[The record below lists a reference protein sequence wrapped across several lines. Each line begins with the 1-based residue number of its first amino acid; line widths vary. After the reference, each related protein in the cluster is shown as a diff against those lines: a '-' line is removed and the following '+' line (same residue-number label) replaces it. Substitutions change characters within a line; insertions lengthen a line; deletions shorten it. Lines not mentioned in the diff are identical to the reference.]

1 MSESKF
7 KHLQKDVC
15 EVEEEVLPLKKF
27 CAPCVPNESYIEP
40 DWAFIEVGEPYLNE
54 KQCEYQ
60 ITVTVNKYGDT
71 FSAKQ
76 FRDLQG
82 RQKSFESRELLLRSF
97 VHPAL
102 TLILEENGKLVADQI
117 ICASY
122 PSISNLGSPIQILQ
136 DNDGFEAVFLK
147 LSDQPV
153 DRNSRCKDIGTAV
166 KVDPTKP
173 FDFSNQTIALASREE
188 VKNPF
193 ALELYTQVHDF
204 FIDPIEDVLKV
215 HIGVPSFVV
224 DNVPELPSA
233 EELREEAVTTSSEVT
248 LKVSELYGQ
257 VLRLE
262 ASLRVFG
269 KYQSSFYQTQ
279 DGFLLFKES
288 QKDFYAS
295 RMAPKV
301 RQFYKD
307 LKSLAKKNDVNI
319 RSELPSLTKL
329 NADNVRIEFKEGPS
343 GNPYVIKAI
352 YVSKEGCEE
361 KKLRKGIK
369 AFKKTYDKKPTVLNY
384 IAKIKRADT
393 ELQARESTPWMDFLI
408 KYTYPLLTVR
418 YGNLSV
424 PSAAEALGE
433 CAAENIREFG
443 GDLRDYILG
452 EVLSFADALSFQYS
466 SAASCEELF
475 SDENQPENKEFEDVS
490 FGLSEGRET
499 RKQAKED
506 IRTVDDE
513 ATIGVV
519 DTKKID
525 LFNKK
530 SQLTGE
536 MKVLDFEIQQIE
548 ESLTNLAQIS
558 SPTVSE
564 QTRIAQLR
572 VQKVTKETKSSNLA
586 IKINELESEIKE
598 LDSAI
603 NYLRGQTGS
612 ISNKLERQARKAAA
626 RKARK
631 NAKSHPYVKKARKAA
646 LDEIK
651 TQDTLLANLID
662 WEEYEESGKLTRK
675 KFEKTEKGDSTFKNI
690 MARLSICNA
699 KALTISA
706 VRCLFSGV
714 TKERAFDKMFRA
726 AMQAMD
732 LDVFGFFIENLP
744 PDKQAELRDKFQQEF
759 GNIPLPWEEG
769 YDSGAEQ
776 KNAYK
781 NYLSRNPKA
790 EQREADR
797 VNNIARLE
805 QEISDLDERYG
816 DDLVEFERAMSFFE
830 EAQEKYNK
838 NKEAVDLLLV
848 DNNGEGIIDEIQR
861 MMRFNLEESS
871 ILLTEAERRLKEA
884 QGVDELK
891 ATINSKIEELEAL
904 KADEPK
910 EIKDFKELTDKEKR
924 ERIKQ
929 QQKGQGTFGKPLGN
943 IQEAVVEAYIE
954 YIFDVLNYDEIGQY
968 LSQFPGGTLVFNTFN
983 QIFKCSTQGLFDPPI
998 KSFLSTL
1005 SLDVCGEER
1014 NVGIAIPE
1022 QVKEVPWREIKLR
1035 SFFLSTLRNA
1045 FVEKVET
1052 ITARVITMFLL
1063 KLFETVDNALC
1074 KSLNAV
1080 GKFAAAQLT
1089 GAPNAGLDQAFADAF
1104 CPDADEDEL
1113 NNIKK
1118 NAFGNALGKGAA
1130 PDEAYDCLFKT
1141 INGTMSKREIIELL
1155 TNTPSQMDEQTAQKF
1170 ALLVNSKCPELSDL
1184 LGDADSVKDAFGS
1197 IGKYIP
1203 PELRDFLRNRPED
1216 ELESPIYDA
1225 VCLTQEE
1232 LDKWNRDRKDLYL
1245 DNGLDEETADE
1256 LINKANDRALDNL
1269 GSLSDM
1275 LQKGPE
1281 GILGEALAAAL
1292 NHGDPACATDPSAII
1307 RENEDV
1313 SLQTSE
1319 MINDYFDKI
1328 EKKFMQD
1335 LLQGPASLLN
1345 NILIDTLGKRLN
1357 GHRIRVN
1364 FGDRSFIFR
1373 DYVNTEEQWEE
1384 DRKDKFAFGDREPRG
1399 MFPETVG
1406 KKLLEE
1412 LKAAELKYKTIKDK
1426 PQVTLKFEASFDDDT
1441 VKNVLKYKLRHGKK
1455 SGQRIFNRETRT
1467 GKVLGFNTKDGP
1479 NLTLESMRLNHYDPK
1494 ELGIVN
1500 YDFIPNEVKLLSNM
1514 LKNSSNST
1522 AAPTT
1527 SKLITL
1533 FDNWNSMILKKVRD
1547 SIIEKPN
1554 GKLPIGFDFGYSSD
1568 QEIKFEDLLYVNP
1581 EANPNDESTWEY
1593 SYDEADG
1600 VLGKSATENPR
1611 VYFLDPTIHG
1621 GRYRSPKIYIE
1632 PATYSG
1638 WLGTIQAFIPEA
1650 TICEDVDN
1658 GFLGKREISARAK
1671 EVEGNLPFDSRLNQP
1686 LDCRLEY
1693 PYDRQLMPVNHGM
1706 LEGIVLS
1713 TVRTYATEFIIK
1725 TFPIFGSIQYST
1737 FNVDS
1742 LVANSITYLMEE
1754 EMSDAG
1760 FSSAISRLGYF
1771 LLFLE
1776 QCVQVTQR
1784 QVIDGL
1790 IEETEEMRE
1799 ASKIIGE
1806 AQSNYEQIQRADLVA
1821 GVSAETARQIRKG
1834 SRILAYGANWESRG
1848 RGNFTF
1854 ATLSM
1859 YKINMARK
1867 VAVIH
1872 DTMEAAKVYVS
1883 ALISKEIETLSKR
1896 INLNLRPRPHI
1907 YDIRKYLLS
1916 QHGLVYGSST
1926 KSGLTSVEQQV
1937 IEGGNQPDYGS
1948 IVDCSKEDLLA
1959 AFSTTSLT
1967 LSSFRDSGLMYVDK
1981 YIRVMEK
1988 SGVESVM
1995 TVREFKRKIASR
2007 QYDKNSYIS
2016 ENFGNAKVENGEI
2029 NGTIG
2034 VKFGVRI
2041 NFCAPK
2047 SLGLDPQ
2054 NDKVAERLPSFLKI
2068 EEVDTPVDCMTLVS
2082 FESDLPDTLIKDID
2096 TSDENLGQELK
2107 CYVDKLV
2114 EQENFS
2120 LLFESVFKTKSF
2132 VSLFASYSFVNFVE
2146 SIGRGEG
2153 ELDEKADK
2161 PPEGWKGL
2169 IFNDTKR
2176 VLRKQFKSI
2185 YNSQDDKK
2193 PSRPRLN
2200 RDSNINFL
2208 KNLLPP
2214 VYLNIGSVGFLK
2226 RLKIVGANPFDE
2238 NGEACGN
2245 EFQKLF
2251 KD

>member
-15 EVEEEVLPLKKF
+15 EVEEEVLPLKKL

-40 DWAFIEVGEPYLNE
+40 DWAFVEVGEPYLNE
-54 KQCEYQ
+54 KKCEYQ

-122 PSISNLGSPIQILQ
+122 PSISKLGSPIQILREN
-136 DNDGFEAVFLK
+136 DNFEAVFLK

-153 DRNSRCKDIGTAV
+153 DRSSRCKDIGTAV
-166 KVDPTKP
+166 KLDPTKP

-233 EELREEAVTTSSEVT
+233 EELRQEAVNTSSEVT

-257 VLRLE
+257 ILRLE

-269 KYQSSFYQTQ
+269 KYQSSFYQSQ

-288 QKDFYAS
+288 QKDFYSS
-295 RMAPKV
+295 RMSPKI

-307 LKSLAKKNDVNI
+307 LKSLANKNDVNI

-329 NADNVRIEFKEGPS
+329 NVDNIRIEFTNGPN

-424 PSAAEALGE
+424 PSTAEALGE
-433 CAAENIREFG
+433 CVAENIREFG
-443 GDLRDYILG
+443 GELKDYILG

-475 SDENQPENKEFEDVS
+475 SDENQPEKKEFEDVS
-490 FGLSEGRET
+490 FGLAEGRET

-513 ATIGVV
+513 ATIGEL
-519 DTKKID
+519 DNKKID
-525 LFNKK
+525 LFNRK

-536 MKVLDFEIQQIE
+536 MKVLDFEIQQVD
-548 ESLTNLAQIS
+548 ESLANLAQIP

-572 VQKVTKETKSSNLA
+572 IQKVAKETKSSNLA
-586 IKINELESEIKE
+586 VKINELESEIKE
-598 LDSAI
+598 VDSAI

-675 KFEKTEKGDSTFKNI
+675 KFEKTEKGDDTFKNI

-699 KALTISA
+699 KALTVSA

-744 PDKQAELRDKFQQEF
+744 ADKQAELRDKFQKEF
-759 GNIPLPWEEG
+759 GNIPLPWEEA
-769 YDSGAEQ
+769 YNSGTEQ

-781 NYLSRNPKA
+781 NYLSYNPKA
-790 EQREADR
+790 EQSEADR
-797 VNNIARLE
+797 LSR
-805 QEISDLDERYG
+805 
-816 DDLVEFERAMSFFE
+816 
-830 EAQEKYNK
+830 
-838 NKEAVDLLLV
+838 
-848 DNNGEGIIDEIQR
+848 
-861 MMRFNLEESS
+861 
-871 ILLTEAERRLKEA
+871 
-884 QGVDELK
+884 
-891 ATINSKIEELEAL
+891 IEELEGKLETMEKEESMSSEALEAALEDLRDAQERNDKNQKALELLLVQNQGSGIIPEIEMEIRNNLNESSIALGSAQARVNGLQNIDALRNDIEVIKQEISEL

-943 IQEAVVEAYIE
+943 IQEAVVDAYIE

-983 QIFKCSTQGLFDPPI
+983 QIFKCSTQGLFNPPI
-998 KSFLSTL
+998 KSFLSSL
-1005 SLDVCGEER
+1005 SLDICGEER
-1014 NVGIAIPE
+1014 HVGIAIPE
-1022 QVKEVPWREIKLR
+1022 QVKEIPWREIRLR

-1074 KSLNAV
+1074 KSLNTV
-1080 GKFAAAQLT
+1080 GKFASAQLT

-1113 NNIKK
+1113 DNIKK
-1118 NAFGNALGKGAA
+1118 NAFGNALGKGAV
-1130 PDEAYDCLFKT
+1130 PDEAYDCLFKA

-1155 TNTPSQMDEQTAQKF
+1155 TNTPSQMDETTAQKF

-1184 LGDADSVKDAFGS
+1184 LGDIDSVRDAFGS

-1225 VCLTQEE
+1225 VCLTQDE

-1245 DNGLDEETADE
+1245 DNGLDEDTADE
-1256 LINKANDRALDNL
+1256 LIRKANDRALDNL

-1307 RENEDV
+1307 RENEEV
-1313 SLQTSE
+1313 SLQSSE
-1319 MINDYFDKI
+1319 MIGDYFDKI

-1335 LLQGPASLLN
+1335 LLQGPSSLLN
-1345 NILIDTLGKRLN
+1345 NILIDTLGNRLN
-1357 GHRIRVN
+1357 SHRIRVN

-1406 KKLLEE
+1406 KKLLEQ
-1412 LKAAELKYKTIKDK
+1412 LKAAELKYKTIKDE
-1426 PQVTLKFEASFDDDT
+1426 PQVSLEFQASFDDDT
-1441 VKNVLKYKLRHGKK
+1441 VENVLKYKLRHGKK
-1455 SGQRIFNRETRT
+1455 SGQRIFNKETRT
-1467 GKVLGFNTKDGP
+1467 GKVLGFTTKNGP
-1479 NLTLESMRLNHYDPK
+1479 NLTLESMRLNHYNAR
-1494 ELGIVN
+1494 EVGNIN
-1500 YDFIPNEVKLLSNM
+1500 YDFMPNEIKLFSNM
-1514 LKNSSNST
+1514 LKDSSEST
-1522 AAPTT
+1522 TIPTT

-1533 FDNWNSMILKKVRD
+1533 FDKWNSNILKKVRD

-1554 GKLPIGFDFGYSSD
+1554 GKLPTGFDFGYSSD

-1593 SYDEADG
+1593 TYDETDG

-1611 VYFLDPTIHG
+1611 VHFLDPAIHG
-1621 GRYRSPKIYIE
+1621 GRYRAPKIYVE

-1638 WLGTIQAFIPEA
+1638 WLGTIQAFIPEV

-1686 LDCRLEY
+1686 LECRLEY

-1706 LEGIVLS
+1706 LEGVVLA
-1713 TVRTYATEFIIK
+1713 TIRTYATEFIIK
-1725 TFPIFGSIQYST
+1725 TFPVFGSIQYSK

-1742 LVANSITYLMEE
+1742 LTANSISYLMEQ

-1790 IEETEEMRE
+1790 IEETDEMVE
-1799 ASKIIGE
+1799 AAKIIGE
-1806 AQSNYEQIQRADLVA
+1806 AQANYEQIQRVDLVD
-1821 GVSAETARQIRKG
+1821 GVSAETARQIKKG
-1834 SRILAYGANWESRG
+1834 SRILAYGANWESKG
-1848 RGNFTF
+1848 LGNFTF

-1872 DTMEAAKVYVS
+1872 DTMEAAKVYAS

-1916 QHGLVYGSST
+1916 EHGVINGSST

-1948 IVDCSKEDLLA
+1948 IVDCSKSDLA
-1959 AFSTTSLT
+1959 APFPTTSLV
-1967 LSSFRDSGLMYVDK
+1967 LSSFRDSGLMYIDK
-1981 YIRVMEK
+1981 YVRVTEK
-1988 SGVESVM
+1988 SGGESVM
-1995 TVREFKRKIASR
+1995 TVKEFQRKISSSS
-2007 QYDKNSYIS
+2007 YDMNSYIS
-2016 ENFGNAKVENGEI
+2016 ENFGNATIVNGEI
-2029 NGTIG
+2029 QGTIG

-2047 SLGLDPQ
+2047 SLGLTPQ
-2054 NDKVAERLPSFLKI
+2054 NDKSAERLPSILKI
-2068 EEVDTPVDCMTLVS
+2068 EEVDTPVDCMTLVF
-2082 FESDLPDTLIKDID
+2082 FEKDLPDSIIKDID
-2096 TSDENLGQELK
+2096 ITDENLGQDLK
-2107 CYVDKLV
+2107 CYIDKLV
-2114 EQENFS
+2114 EQESFS
-2120 LLFESVFKTKSF
+2120 LLFEDIFKTKSF

-2161 PPEGWKGL
+2161 PSERWKGL

-2193 PSRPRLN
+2193 ETRQNKN

-2208 KNLLPP
+2208 NNLLPP